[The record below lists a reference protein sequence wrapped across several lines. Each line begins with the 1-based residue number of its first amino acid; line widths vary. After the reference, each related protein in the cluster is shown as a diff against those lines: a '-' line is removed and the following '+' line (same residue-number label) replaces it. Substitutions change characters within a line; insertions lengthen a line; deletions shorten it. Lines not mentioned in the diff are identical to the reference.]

1 MPCIKLLTT
10 WYSCETKVRVVG
22 SPYARGWTGS
32 GLMSQPGEE
41 LERAGSV
48 RQNLKMFS
56 RLEDKL
62 RALQP
67 SLPKTT
73 RI

>member
-1 MPCIKLLTT
+1 MI
-10 WYSCETKVRVVG
+10 
-22 SPYARGWTGS
+22 
-32 GLMSQPGEE
+32 QPGKE

-48 RQNLKMFS
+48 RQNLKVPW